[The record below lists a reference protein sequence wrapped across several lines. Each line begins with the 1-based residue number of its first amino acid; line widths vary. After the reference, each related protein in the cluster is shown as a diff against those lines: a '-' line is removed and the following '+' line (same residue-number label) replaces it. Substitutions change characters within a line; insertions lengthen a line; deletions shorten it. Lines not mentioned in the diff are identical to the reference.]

1 MGRSDQTPDAQAAA
15 RRQLAAK
22 LNVAEDDPMMP
33 YLQAN
38 ANLEEKVTLWSTAI
52 LEMAELAKQ
61 QNQAMQQ
68 TSQNALKLMGALRS
82 FEPESMQL
90 QQLITQLNSSWERWQ
105 SEQDSSKSMLQVL
118 EPMLAQ
124 IQQATEKP
132 SETTPGS
139 TRWQYWF
146 WGVVLVQWVTTL
158 LFIAS
163 SGQWRGQILENQ
175 QLLYTRSVWT
185 IQKLERIEKALGVG
199 PPKEAP

>member
-22 LNVAEDDPMMP
+22 LNVAEDDPMLP

-38 ANLEEKVTLWSTAI
+38 ANLEEKVALWSTAI

-105 SEQDSSKSMLQVL
+105 TEQDSSRALLQAL

-124 IQQATEKP
+124 LQQVAQKP

-139 TRWQYWF
+139 TNTWL
-146 WGVVLVQWVTTL
+146 WGAVLVQWVTTL
-158 LFIAS
+158 LFIG
-163 SGQWRGQILENQ
+163 SGWQGREQMLAQQRILEARSGWA
-175 QLLYTRSVWT
+175 LL
-185 IQKLERIEKALGVG
+185 KLERIEKALGS
-199 PPKEAP
+199 APNQAAP